1 MNKFF
6 TIPGLGANG
15 HAYLFL
21 TMTTLCWGGN
31 AVFSR
36 LAVGEVSPLTLVT
49 LRWATVLVLLLI
61 FARKDVARDWPVLKP
76 RLGYFIAMGSIGFTG
91 FNALFYIAAH
101 TTTAVN
107 IGIIQGAIPIFVLI
121 GTFVFFKSP
130 VTFRQII
137 GVILTL
143 IGVVVVTSGGSFEKL
158 IDLAINQGDFLLLI
172 ACMLYAGYT
181 VALRFKPDV
190 AALSFFSILAIA
202 AFATCIP
209 LLAYEIYSGAAM
221 APTPKGWMLIGA
233 IALLPSF
240 LAQIFFIY
248 GVGLI
253 GPGRAGIFVNLV
265 PIFAS
270 LMAVAFLGEPFEIF
284 HGLALLL
291 VLGGIWIAERGKKQP
306 GDKAA

>member
-1 MNKFF
+1 MNKFI
-6 TIPGLGANG
+6 TVPGLGTNG

-31 AVFSR
+31 AIFSR

-49 LRWATVLVLLLI
+49 LRWATVLLLLLAI
-61 FARKDVARDWPVLKP
+61 ARKSLARDWPILKP
-76 RLGYFIAMGSIGFTG
+76 RLGYFMAMGGIGFTG

-121 GTFVFFKSP
+121 GAFLFFKSQI
-130 VTFRQII
+130 TLRQTI

-158 IDLAINQGDFLLLI
+158 ADLAVNQGDILLLI
-172 ACMLYAGYT
+172 ACMLYGGYT
-181 VALRFKPDV
+181 LALRSKPDV

-202 AFATCIP
+202 AFLTSIP
-209 LLAYEIYSGAAM
+209 LLAFEIYSGAAQ
-221 APTPKGWMLIGA
+221 APTTTGWMLIGA

-270 LMAVAFLGEPFEIF
+270 LMAVAFLGEPFEIY
-284 HGLALLL
+284 HGLALSL
-291 VLGGIWIAERGKKQP
+291 VLGGIWVAERGKKP
-306 GDKAA
+306 DS